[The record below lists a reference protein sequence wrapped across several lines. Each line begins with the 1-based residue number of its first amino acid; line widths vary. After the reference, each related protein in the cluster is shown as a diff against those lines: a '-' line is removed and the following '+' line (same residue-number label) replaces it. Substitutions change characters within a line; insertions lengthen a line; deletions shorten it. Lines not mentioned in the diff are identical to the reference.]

1 MSRTGEPPPVTSPV
15 IGVARTPYLTSEQ
28 APRQGFFA
36 SQTRARLVIYD
47 DYLPALDGVE
57 RFSHLIVLF
66 AFDRFSPEERS
77 LSGRPP
83 GSGLEVGAFACCT
96 PRRPSGLGLDVCRLL
111 RREGNT
117 LHVAGV
123 DMLDGSPLISIRPYI
138 ARVHSFPGATGGY
151 RSLNARQPVR
161 PKDPDGW

>member
-1 MSRTGEPPPVTSPV
+1 MSSLGEPPPFTSPV

-28 APRQGFFA
+28 TPRQGFLA
-36 SQTRARLVIYD
+36 LRTRARLVIHD
-47 DYLPALDGVE
+47 DYVPALDGLE

-66 AFDRFSPEERS
+66 AFDRISPEERS
-77 LSGRPP
+77 LRGRPP

-96 PRRPSGLGLDVCRLL
+96 PRRPSGLGLDICRLL
-111 RREGNT
+111 SREGDT

-151 RSLNARQPVR
+151 RGLDLS
-161 PKDPDGW
+161 